1 MVECFSTRSYS
12 KHAFF
17 DKASYDRGELTS
29 RDTTKRDKTRDLH
42 FNTLDF
48 DAPRVGG
55 FIQVWL
61 KTEKSSIRFVF
72 QADWLFHITQ

>member
-1 MVECFSTRSYS
+1 MYCVIWLNAFQRAAIRSMRC
-12 KHAFF
+12 F

-48 DAPRVGG
+48 DAPPVGG
-55 FIQVWL
+55 FIH
-61 KTEKSSIRFVF
+61 
-72 QADWLFHITQ
+72 A